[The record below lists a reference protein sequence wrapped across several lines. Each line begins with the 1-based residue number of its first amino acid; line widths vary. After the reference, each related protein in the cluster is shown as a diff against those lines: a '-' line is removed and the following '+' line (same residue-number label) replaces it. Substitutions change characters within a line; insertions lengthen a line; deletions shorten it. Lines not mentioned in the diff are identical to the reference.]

1 MRRLIC
7 FFFLILLLTG
17 CTPKAD
23 PPEIN
28 PSVPETTA
36 PAEPANAWFQEIG
49 TTWDAEG
56 KLLEIPLSVP
66 GAMAYTSFG
75 QIDGDLLLYGFDN
88 HIEGITQI
96 ELCIV
101 DLDTGL
107 VLAQKD
113 ITCNEYT
120 TLQVIHDCIF
130 LVSPQTGN
138 LIQLDRQLNVLNS
151 WILNSFD
158 GEWYMGSGNQLYM
171 YQWGGSLQIRDL
183 NTGHTRTLLE
193 GMEITE
199 CWREE
204 DACRISYWD
213 PEAMKYSC
221 AVLDLLTG
229 DVSGPDTAVSLDSV
243 QRGKDFWLYSEY
255 RNGYRWFYHPDGGE
269 LLRLPTTHQM
279 LNLTQDERLLVTSG
293 ESGFLQLYQPDGTP
307 LGYCQLYYDPC
318 QSYSVLE
325 CIPSKTMGGY
335 FLIVEQYYGDTR
347 LLYWDISK
355 GEPGDALGW
364 EPIPEPSEQMK
375 LLDAKAQ
382 ELEDAYG
389 LIIDLGEECDT
400 VFDGFTASV
409 ITDYDT
415 IYDALDILSQAL
427 SRYPQDFFR
436 QICQGQE
443 YNIRIQLIADLW
455 ADGYGRYGDGYIAFA
470 QDQWDHYLIVA
481 DIQDCWEDTYHHE
494 FSHIIDDYL
503 LRDSWNREDAL
514 FSEDGWNSYNP
525 DWFDG
530 YSYDY
535 SMEHEL
541 YDYDHFVNS
550 YSTVSPTEDRAVIFA
565 CAMDPYDD
573 DTFSDVNALYF
584 KLSYYC
590 DCIRDAFDTTNW
602 PEVLTWEQHLSVG

>member
-199 CWREE
+199 CWMEE
-204 DACRISYWD
+204 DTCRIYYWN
-213 PEAMKYSC
+213 PETMKSGS
-221 AVLDLLTG
+221 AVLNLLTG
-229 DVSGPDTAVSLDSV
+229 DVSTPDTSLSLDSLL
-243 QRGKDFWLYSEY
+243 RGSNFWLYSEY
-255 RNGYRWFYHPDGGE
+255 RNGYRWFYQPDGGE
-269 LLRLPTTHQM
+269 LLRLPTTQQM
-279 LNLTQDERLLVTSG
+279 LNLTRDERLLVTSG

-347 LLYWDISK
+347 LLFWDISK
-355 GEPGDALGW
+355 GEPGEALGW

-436 QICQGQE
+436 QICQGRE
-443 YNIRIQLIADLW
+443 YNIRIQFIADLW

-481 DIQDCWEDTYHHE
+481 DIQECWEDTYHHE

-503 LRDSWNREDAL
+503 LQDSWNREDAL
-514 FSEDGWNSYNP
+514 FSEEGWNSYNP

-573 DTFSDVNALYF
+573 YTFSDANALYF

-602 PEVLTWEQHLSVG
+602 PEVLPWEQHLSVG